1 MREWWSKWI
10 MVVYIW
16 GLLFIS
22 SSQCEPT
29 QNPVFSSA
37 SIGHTST
44 SNLSRSK
51 MCMQVNYEG
60 LLLYNYKYP

>member
-1 MREWWSKWI
+1 MFLLKKFPILNTNIPS
-10 MVVYIW
+10 
-16 GLLFIS
+16 LFIR

-29 QNPVFSSA
+29 PKRVFSSA

-44 SNLSRSK
+44 SNRSLSK